1 MTMSDLIPYV
11 HQVGGWHKGIQ
22 SRVLKD
28 EDGHILKPVK
38 LNANPTYDTT
48 GSTSPITHLNNDSGK
63 NADKEIAPV
72 CRDELQLYNHVMTS
86 TSQDDVLLKSLMP
99 AYYGSRQIVFEDGTV
114 IPHLILEDLAAGFD
128 LPCVADIK
136 MGSNFYYPGQ
146 EKNKQRIKYATQSE
160 LGFCVT
166 GLRVFHPASG
176 RLITEL
182 RPNTCKQL
190 SISETL
196 EGLDKFCQKDTNFCS
211 SLCCAF
217 VTQLMCIHEWF
228 LKQRS
233 YKIRCGSV
241 LILYDA
247 AKLETPKISSN
258 DSVTAAVNG
267 EPGVCELTPKVRV
280 KMIDFAHVLHSS
292 GERDEN
298 YIFGLENLIKF
309 FSNKEQ

>member
-63 NADKEIAPV
+63 NADK
-72 CRDELQLYNHVMTS
+72 
-86 TSQDDVLLKSLMP
+86 
-99 AYYGSRQIVFEDGTV
+99 V